1 MGQILNENKHKPNF
15 LTLFNISFDF
25 LNKLARLCAYN
36 FRNDIKENIKTNGYN
51 LNQINHIV

>member
-1 MGQILNENKHKPNF
+1 MGQILNEKQYEPNF
-15 LTLFNISFDF
+15 LTFFNTLFDF

-36 FRNDIKENIKTNGYN
+36 FGNNIKENIKTNGYN